1 LIKISSIKKDL
12 LKRFKG
18 IILNFI
24 LKVTNN
30 FKLPILFNIFKK
42 YKFFIIE
49 NYIIFVGG

>member
-1 LIKISSIKKDL
+1 MIKIAIIKKDL

-18 IILNFI
+18 IIIDSI
-24 LKVTNN
+24 LKIRNN
-30 FKLPILFNIFKK
+30 FKLPILFKIFRK